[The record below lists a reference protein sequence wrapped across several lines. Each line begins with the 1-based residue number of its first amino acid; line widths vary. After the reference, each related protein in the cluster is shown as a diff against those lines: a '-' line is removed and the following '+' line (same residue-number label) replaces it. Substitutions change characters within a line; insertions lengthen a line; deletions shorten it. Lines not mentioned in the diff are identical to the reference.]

1 MEYVTGLGEVLW
13 DMLPGGRKLGGAPS
27 NFAFHAGQFGL
38 DALAV
43 SAVGTDDLGAETL
56 SELRSKGLDYIIPRV
71 DFPTGTVG
79 VTLDEDGV
87 PSYSITEGVAWDNI
101 PFNPEIAASAAAC
114 RCVCFGSLA
123 QRSEVSRATIRSYL
137 AAMPADSMKI
147 LDINLRGHYYSREVI
162 DSSLQACNILKIND
176 EELAVFGRLFSL
188 PVTEVRDRCM
198 TILQRWGLM
207 CVVLTCGVGGSY
219 VFSAD
224 EMSFFQT
231 PSVMVAD
238 TVGAGDSFTGA
249 FAASLLH
256 GLSLADAH
264 RRAVD
269 VSAYV
274 CTQSGAMPPLPER
287 LTRF

>member
-101 PFNPEIAASAAAC
+101 PFTPEIAASAAAC

-123 QRSEVSRATIRSYL
+123 QRSEVSCATIRSYL

>member
-56 SELRSKGLDYIIPRV
+56 SERRSKGLDYIIPRV

-101 PFNPEIAASAAAC
+101 PFTPEIAASAAAC

>member
-43 SAVGTDDLGAETL
+43 SAVGTDDLGAATL

-101 PFNPEIAASAAAC
+101 PFTPEIAASAAAC

-231 PSVMVAD
+231 PSVTVAD

>member
-101 PFNPEIAASAAAC
+101 PFTPEIAASAAAC
-114 RCVCFGSLA
+114 RCVCFGLLA

-231 PSVMVAD
+231 PSVTVAD

>member
-101 PFNPEIAASAAAC
+101 PFTPEIAASAAAC

-207 CVVLTCGVGGSY
+207 CVVLTCGVNGSY

>member
-101 PFNPEIAASAAAC
+101 PFTPEIAASAAAC

-162 DSSLQACNILKIND
+162 DNSLQACNILKIND

-188 PVTEVRDRCM
+188 PETEVRDRCM

-231 PSVMVAD
+231 PSVTVAD

>member
-101 PFNPEIAASAAAC
+101 PFTPEIAASAAAC

-188 PVTEVRDRCM
+188 PETEVRDRCM

-231 PSVMVAD
+231 PSVTVAD

>member
-101 PFNPEIAASAAAC
+101 PFTPEIAASAAAC

-147 LDINLRGHYYSREVI
+147 LDINLRGHYYSRAVI

>member
-1 MEYVTGLGEVLW
+1 M
-13 DMLPGGRKLGGAPS
+13 
-27 NFAFHAGQFGL
+27 
-38 DALAV
+38 

-101 PFNPEIAASAAAC
+101 PFTPEIAASAAAC

>member
-101 PFNPEIAASAAAC
+101 PFTPEIAASAAAC

-123 QRSEVSRATIRSYL
+123 QRSEASRATIRSYL

>member
-101 PFNPEIAASAAAC
+101 PFTPEIAASAAAC

>member
-87 PSYSITEGVAWDNI
+87 PSYSITEGVAWDHI
-101 PFNPEIAASAAAC
+101 PFTPEIAASAAAC

-188 PVTEVRDRCM
+188 PETEVRDRCM

-231 PSVMVAD
+231 PSVTVAD

-287 LTRF
+287 LTHF

>member
-101 PFNPEIAASAAAC
+101 PFTPEIAASAAAC
-114 RCVCFGSLA
+114 RRVCFGSLA

>member
-101 PFNPEIAASAAAC
+101 PFTPEIAASAAAC

-188 PVTEVRDRCM
+188 PETEVRDRCM

>member
-101 PFNPEIAASAAAC
+101 PFTPEIAASAAAC

-147 LDINLRGHYYSREVI
+147 LDINLRGHYYSRAVI
-162 DSSLQACNILKIND
+162 ASSLQACNILKIND

>member
-101 PFNPEIAASAAAC
+101 PFTPEIAASAAAC

-231 PSVMVAD
+231 PSVTVAD

>member
-13 DMLPGGRKLGGAPS
+13 DVLPGGRKLGGAPS

-101 PFNPEIAASAAAC
+101 PFTPEIAASAAAC

-188 PVTEVRDRCM
+188 PETEVRDRCM

-207 CVVLTCGVGGSY
+207 CVVLTCGVNGSY